1 MIAFESTM
9 WGGKKFHKLLQVT
22 ECIMS
27 DFWICIGDIH
37 DEVARLTDIPELA
50 QASGVIISGD
60 LTVAKGA
67 PAARRVIDAVAAI
80 NPVIYAQI
88 GNMDKPEV
96 TEFLQELGCNIHR
109 TVAELTPSVGVMGVG
124 TSGITPF
131 NTPSE
136 TPDETLGAWLD
147 ETYAQASQYDATVV
161 VVHDPPFGTKCD
173 DLGNGV
179 HVGSKAVRA
188 FIEKEQPP
196 LVLCGHIHEAR
207 SIDTI
212 GTTTVINTGML
223 SAGGY
228 AKITIEGAAVQA
240 ELCIME

>member
-1 MIAFESTM
+1 
-9 WGGKKFHKLLQVT
+9 
-22 ECIMS
+22 MS

-37 DEVARLTDIPELA
+37 DEIARLKDIPELA
-50 QASGVIISGD
+50 KARGVIISGD
-60 LTVAKGA
+60 LTMAKGI
-67 PAARRVIDAVAAI
+67 PAARRVIEAVAAI

-96 TEFLQELGCNIHR
+96 TEFLEEQGCNIHR
-109 TVAELTPSVGVMGVG
+109 SVTELTPEVVIMGVG

-136 TPDETLGAWLD
+136 TPDETLGKWLD
-147 ETYAQASQYDATVV
+147 ETYAKALPYGATVV
-161 VVHDPPFGTKCD
+161 VVHDPPFNTACD

-179 HVGSKAVRA
+179 HVGSKATRA
-188 FIEKEQPP
+188 FIEKTQPQ

-207 SIDTI
+207 SVDSI
-212 GTTTVINTGML
+212 GKTLVINTGML

-228 AKITIEGAAVQA
+228 AKITLNGTVLNA
-240 ELCIME
+240 ELCIL

>member
-1 MIAFESTM
+1 
-9 WGGKKFHKLLQVT
+9 
-22 ECIMS
+22 MS

-37 DEVARLTDIPELA
+37 DEIARLKEIPELA
-50 QASGVIISGD
+50 TARGVIISGD
-60 LTVAKGA
+60 LTMAKGI
-67 PAARRVIDAVAAI
+67 PAARRVIEAVAAI

-96 TEFLQELGCNIHR
+96 TDFLQEQGCNIHR
-109 TVAELTPSVGVMGVG
+109 SVKNLTSDVAILGVG

-136 TPDETLGAWLD
+136 TPDETLGTWLD
-147 ETYAQASQYDATVV
+147 EAYAKVLSYDATVV
-161 VVHDPPFGTKCD
+161 VVHDPPFNTTCD
-173 DLGNGV
+173 DLGNGI

-188 FIEKEQPP
+188 FIEKTQPQ

-207 SIDTI
+207 SVDTI
-212 GTTTVINTGML
+212 GKTTVINTGLL

-228 AKITIEGAAVQA
+228 AKISLNGTVLNA
-240 ELCIME
+240 ELCIM